1 MTYDMWTDRLSEYVD
16 RELPHDE
23 RVELEAHLAGCERC
37 QDTVAVLR
45 AVQRRAARLAD
56 RPPRQDLWPAIA
68 ALIGGAAPVTALP
81 AARDPVSRRRRYLF
95 SIPQLAA
102 AGIALATIGG
112 GSVWLALR
120 SDAVVTPAPT
130 PVASSPA
137 PEAALVRNASVRA
150 EQTYDAAV
158 ADLQAMLDAGRDRLD
173 PRTVRVIE
181 QNLAA
186 IDSAVAD
193 AQRAITAD
201 PANAYL
207 NTHLARTM
215 RQKLDLLRHAATLAS
230 ARS

>member
-16 RELPHDE
+16 RELPAAE
-23 RVELEAHLAGCERC
+23 RIALEAHLAGCEHC
-37 QDTVAVLR
+37 QDTVMVLR

-56 RPPRQDLWPAIA
+56 RPPREDLWPAIA
-68 ALIGGAAPVTALP
+68 ALIGGEARVTVADP
-81 AARDPVSRRRRYLF
+81 AVRPLRRRRRYVF

-102 AGIALATIGG
+102 AGIALATLAG

-120 SDAVVTPAPT
+120 AGPAVEQQAATPAATPAPSVT
-130 PVASSPA
+130 
-137 PEAALVRNASVRA
+137 LVRNASTQA
-150 EQTYDAAV
+150 ERTYDAAV

-173 PRTVRVIE
+173 PRTVRVLE
-181 QNLAA
+181 SNLAA

-193 AQRAITAD
+193 AQRAIAAD

-215 RQKLDLLRHAATLAS
+215 RRKLDLLRHAATLAS